1 MGLNI
6 AFFVCFFYIENF
18 YFGKFLIIFL
28 CVCAASG
35 AKGAEWVAQQN
46 IKRVDFF
53 FNYFFFAQQMKLFY
67 PAFVVLNCK
76 LILLYQFRSN
86 KHANKGGCRPID

>member
-53 FNYFFFAQQMKLFY
+53 F
-67 PAFVVLNCK
+67 
-76 LILLYQFRSN
+76 
-86 KHANKGGCRPID
+86 